1 MISMNNVKIINL
13 KIVRNY
19 YNLYHRSLVGFN
31 IYQVKTGSLIQ
42 EQKGV
47 FRTNCL
53 DCLDRTNYVQSR
65 IALRVVK
72 MFLER
77 YSREEVNSLCK
88 EGMLL
93 DFPVN

>member
-1 MISMNNVKIINL
+1 MKFNV
-13 KIVRNY
+13 
-19 YNLYHRSLVGFN
+19 F
-31 IYQVKTGSLIQ
+31 QVKTRKLIV

-65 IALRVVK
+65 IALKVLK
-72 MFLER
+72 MFVER
-77 YSREEVNSLCK
+77 FSNEATHTLCH
-88 EGMLL
+88 ERGLL